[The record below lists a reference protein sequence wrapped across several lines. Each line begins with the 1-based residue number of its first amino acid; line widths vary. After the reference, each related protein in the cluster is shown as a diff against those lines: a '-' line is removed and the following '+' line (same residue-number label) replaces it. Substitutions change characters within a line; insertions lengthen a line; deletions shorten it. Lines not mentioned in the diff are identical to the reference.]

1 MNLTDKNLTLAKELT
16 LLKEM
21 LKNCE
26 NENKNM

>member
-1 MNLTDKNLTLAKELT
+1 MSLTDKNLALAKELT